1 MLTTWQ
7 IFSLN
12 NCVTLTTIPRQAA
25 HKKTT
30 ALSIMSIVKQIS
42 QQHSDRL
49 KYTEKQDYTDTLNT
63 PYIQWGGMLESPVEL
78 TDEQSMLVSSHV

>member
-1 MLTTWQ
+1 
-7 IFSLN
+7 
-12 NCVTLTTIPRQAA
+12 
-25 HKKTT
+25 
-30 ALSIMSIVKQIS
+30 MSIVKQIS